1 MTMNA
6 DDFSLDELAS
16 AYLDNEVTPDER
28 ARAESDPTV
37 MARVAA
43 FRSLDAQFRADL
55 TADLPVVAATQ
66 DDMIGRALG
75 LFDTGVDAGVVTGVD
90 IDPELESPAVSPP
103 PAAVVPLVTRRRR
116 LTAPWTT
123 IAVAAAVLGGLV
135 ILGRSISP
143 SGEDAQSESATQA
156 AATTAAA
163 VEAATAAAPA
173 EAEIF
178 DAAATE
184 APAATEAAAPPAT
197 ESAPDRPATVVTI
210 GSIDGGATAGD
221 TQSTES
227 APPAAAES
235 TAESTVGFAETTV
248 VSLTLE
254 EQLQAYVASLIGT
267 VSDRKAAQVP
277 TDCLVN
283 GVAIENVSW
292 QGLAG
297 VLVLSPDAT
306 NPTTAEIIDSTCGV
320 LVRVAITR

>member
-75 LFDTGVDAGVVTGVD
+75 LFDTGVD

-103 PAAVVPLVTRRRR
+103 PAAVVPLVARRR
-116 LTAPWTT
+116 LLTVPWTT
-123 IAVAAAVLGGLV
+123 VAVAAAVLGGLV
-135 ILGRSISP
+135 IVGRSISL
-143 SGEDAQSESATQA
+143 SGGDAQSESATQA

-184 APAATEAAAPPAT
+184 APAATEAASAAT
-197 ESAPDRPATVVTI
+197 EAAPARPATVVTI

-227 APPAAAES
+227 APLAAES
-235 TAESTVGFAETTV
+235 TAEFAETTV
-248 VSLTLE
+248 VSLTVE

-267 VSDRKAAQVP
+267 VADRKAAQVP
-277 TDCLVN
+277 TNCLVN

-306 NPTTAEIIDSTCGV
+306 DPTTAEIIDSTCGV

>member
-75 LFDTGVDAGVVTGVD
+75 LFDTGVD

-135 ILGRSISP
+135 IVGRSISL
-143 SGEDAQSESATQA
+143 SGGDAQSESATQA

-184 APAATEAAAPPAT
+184 APAATEAASAAT
-197 ESAPDRPATVVTI
+197 EAAPARPATVVTI

-227 APPAAAES
+227 APLAAES
-235 TAESTVGFAETTV
+235 TAEFAETTV

-254 EQLQAYVASLIGT
+254 EQLQAYVASLIGA
-267 VSDRKAAQVP
+267 VSGRKAAPVP
-277 TDCLVN
+277 TNCLVN

-306 NPTTAEIIDSTCGV
+306 DPTTAEIIDSTCGV

>member
-75 LFDTGVDAGVVTGVD
+75 LFDTGVDAGVVAGVD

-103 PAAVVPLVTRRRR
+103 PAAVVPLLTRRRR

-184 APAATEAAAPPAT
+184 APAATEAASAAT
-197 ESAPDRPATVVTI
+197 EAAPARPATVVTI

-277 TDCLVN
+277 TNCLVN